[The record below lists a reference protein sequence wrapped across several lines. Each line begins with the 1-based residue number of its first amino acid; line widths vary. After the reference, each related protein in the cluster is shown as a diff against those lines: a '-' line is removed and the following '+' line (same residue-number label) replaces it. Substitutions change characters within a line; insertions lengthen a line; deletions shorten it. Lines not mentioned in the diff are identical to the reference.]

1 MQVSKTMHSFTLTYI
16 IIYIL
21 TYVLCSITL
30 HVLFIRVYIEEVQL
44 EGKKMKEKSL
54 YPVISRRNLPCAMI
68 INNTTFPSKPGLR
81 LKKRSWSQSDVDKIE
96 TLGKNFGIPFTVQSD
111 LTAQE
116 MKDKLAPAVGPQS
129 TYSGL
134 LLFIMTHGANGDTL
148 YGSDGESVALDE
160 LAAIFEADKCPALKD
175 KPKIFILHYCRGPD
189 EELAH
194 REGRGSDSGSD
205 TRCGM
210 AIVAYETS
218 SYRQK

>member
-1 MQVSKTMHSFTLTYI
+1 MCY
-16 IIYIL
+16 
-21 TYVLCSITL
+21 
-30 HVLFIRVYIEEVQL
+30 LFMCIEEVQL
-44 EGKKMKEKSL
+44 EGKKMKEKSQSM

-68 INNTTFPSKPGLR
+68 INNTTFPSRLR

-96 TLGKNFGIPFTVQSD
+96 TLGKEFGIPFTVQSD

-116 MKDKLAPAVGPQS
+116 MKDKLASAVNPQS

-148 YGSDGESVALDE
+148 YGSDGGQVALDE

-194 REGRGSDSGSD
+194 REGGGGDSGSD

-210 AIVAYETS
+210 AIVAYETLAID
-218 SYRQK
+218 KK